1 MLSFDVVIKDVH
13 YINFAIIELIY
24 G

>member
-1 MLSFDVVIKDVH
+1 MLSFDAVIKDVH
-13 YINFAIIELIY
+13 YVNFAIIELIY